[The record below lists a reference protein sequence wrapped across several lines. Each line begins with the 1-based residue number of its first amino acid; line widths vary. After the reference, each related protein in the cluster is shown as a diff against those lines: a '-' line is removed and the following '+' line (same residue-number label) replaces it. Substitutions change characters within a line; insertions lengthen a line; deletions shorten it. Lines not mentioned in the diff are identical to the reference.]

1 MIIGG
6 LHKNS
11 LIDYPGKI
19 SCVIFLSGCNFD
31 CPYCH
36 NPELAKGR
44 SLGSDFL
51 SEDLIFDF
59 LEIHKGFLD
68 GVVISGGEPTLQKG
82 LISFC
87 KKIRLMGYPVKLDTN
102 GSRPEVI
109 SKLIDEGLVNYI
121 AMDIEG
127 DTTDSALVVDAEL
140 FADKPF
146 SSLLRNVHNSIGVPE
161 RNLYTVKK
169 ILSDPDVEKLLPY
182 DSQFLWSAKPERI
195 TSSGGKTENYFLLY
209 HLNREAGIQG
219 KYIKKA
225 TASIGGAQTKSAG
238 QPIININMN
247 SEGARIFSRLTGSN
261 IGKFLAIVLDDKVYM
276 APSINVKIPN
286 GSAYIEGLENMEEAK
301 NIAIILRAGALPAP
315 VDVIEERTIGPS
327 LGRDS
332 INIGTKVGLIGFL
345 LVIGFMVLYYKQSG
359 LLARIAITKTI
370 FNTKA

>member
-121 AMDIEG
+121 AMDIKTDPSHYTSLIKDDCSTDDIFSSVRIIKESNIDYEFRTTCVKSLVNESIFNNISYWLEG
-127 DTTDSALVVDAEL
+127 SRLYALQQFSKTDVLHPEL
-140 FADKPF
+140 FRD
-146 SSLLRNVHNSIGVPE
+146 NSDIYQDYE
-161 RNLYTVKK
+161 MMNL
-169 ILSDPDVEKLLPY
+169 
-182 DSQFLWSAKPERI
+182 
-195 TSSGGKTENYFLLY
+195 
-209 HLNREAGIQG
+209 
-219 KYIKKA
+219 
-225 TASIGGAQTKSAG
+225 KSVAN
-238 QPIININMN
+238 QWVN
-247 SEGARIFSRLTGSN
+247 
-261 IGKFLAIVLDDKVYM
+261 KCIV
-276 APSINVKIPN
+276 
-286 GSAYIEGLENMEEAK
+286 
-301 NIAIILRAGALPAP
+301 R
-315 VDVIEERTIGPS
+315 
-327 LGRDS
+327 
-332 INIGTKVGLIGFL
+332 
-345 LVIGFMVLYYKQSG
+345 
-359 LLARIAITKTI
+359 
-370 FNTKA
+370 